1 MRTANWIGVAI
12 VSAGICFGA
21 SARAQQAPPQNAT
34 QTPAAKPA
42 AAAHHPSARK
52 TEPLV
57 LKTDK
62 EKQSYAIGMSIGKG
76 LHSQPVDVDPTL
88 VARGL
93 RDEMLGHKTLL
104 TDDEAKATLTALQS
118 QVRQKGI
125 EQREALAASNAKEG
139 EAFLAANKSKAG
151 VQALPDGLQYKV
163 LTQGTGPKPVASDTV
178 VCNYRGTLVDGTEFD
193 SSYKRGEPLTIPV
206 SGVIRGWTE
215 ALQLMPVGS
224 KWEIYIPASL
234 AYGAEGKGPIG
245 PNETLIFD
253 VELLSIKPK
262 VTPAP

>member
-1 MRTANWIGVAI
+1 MRKTNWIGVAI
-12 VSAGICFGA
+12 IVAGFCFGA
-21 SARAQQAPPQNAT
+21 TAGAQQAPSSTAGQSS
-34 QTPAAKPA
+34 AAKPA
-42 AAAHHPSARK
+42 TPAHKATPRRS
-52 TEPLV
+52 EPLV

-62 EKQSYAIGMSIGKG
+62 EKQSYAIGMSLGRR
-76 LHSQPVDVDPTL
+76 LHSQPVDVDPSL

-93 RDEMLGHKTLL
+93 RDELLGNKTLL
-104 TDDEAKATLTALQS
+104 TDDQAEATLTALQA
-118 QVRQKGI
+118 QLRQKSI
-125 EQREALAASNAKEG
+125 EQREALAASNAKVG
-139 EAFLAANKSKAG
+139 EAFLAANKTRAG
-151 VQALPDGLQYKV
+151 VQVLPDGLQYKV

-178 VCNYRGTLVDGTEFD
+178 VCNYRGTLVNGTEFD

-206 SGVIRGWTE
+206 SGVIQGWTE

-224 KWEIYIPASL
+224 KWEIYIPAGL

-245 PNETLIFD
+245 PNETLVFE